1 MFRGLFQLSEFA
13 PKDLPILGVCC
24 YSLLASYVCFPCLQ
38 WLFLGRILSPS
49 CNFLSF
55 YIFILQF
62 SKKTKIKEMPQAF
75 FIHLLLL
82 LLGAISS
89 QCKHTKPQFTG
100 TIGAIVDTTFKA
112 GKQEKLAIGMAVE
125 DFSSST
131 GHKPLL
137 HVRDSEGNPVQ
148 AAWEGEFWS
157 SLPFVFPSN

>member
-1 MFRGLFQLSEFA
+1 MR
-13 PKDLPILGVCC
+13 
-24 YSLLASYVCFPCLQ
+24 
-38 WLFLGRILSPS
+38 
-49 CNFLSF
+49 
-55 YIFILQF
+55 
-62 SKKTKIKEMPQAF
+62 QAF
-75 FIHLLLL
+75 SIHLLLL

-89 QCKHTKPQFTG
+89 QCKHTKPQFIG
-100 TIGAIVDTTFKA
+100 TIGAIVDTTIKA

-125 DFSSST
+125 DFYSST